1 MKCERRV
8 FRAKRKRERASARLS
23 KRHREV
29 AAKCL
34 AKRGRERQNR
44 ARRRAPALAGGGGAF
59 HRAGSA
65 AAFTATDVA
74 AETGAGERLPIAVS
88 GRNFNTVFE
97 KARSRNPRPAW
108 LHKYFHSEYAL
119 EQTAFPFLKR
129 NRGQTSTSAP

>member
-1 MKCERRV
+1 MRTPR
-8 FRAKRKRERASARLS
+8 FPRKTQARASIS
-23 KRHREV
+23 KAEQ
-29 AAKCL
+29 ASS
-34 AKRGRERQNR
+34 RGRCQMSRETRSR
-44 ARRRAPALAGGGGAF
+44 EAKPRETTRPGPCRGGAF

-108 LHKYFHSEYAL
+108 LHKYFHSEYVL